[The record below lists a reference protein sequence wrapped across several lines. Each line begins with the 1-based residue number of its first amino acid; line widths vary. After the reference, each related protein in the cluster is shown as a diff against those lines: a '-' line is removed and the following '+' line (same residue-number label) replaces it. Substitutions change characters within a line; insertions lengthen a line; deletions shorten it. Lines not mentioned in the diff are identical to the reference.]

1 MLLFIEAITHG
12 TYSVINPYTL
22 KIRKLFEA
30 LSNHLPR
37 KNYSYDYL
45 QKLKAWLVISTTPL
59 SEVSTSQLLGWP
71 LLKRKKLRPYK
82 LNST

>member
-12 TYSVINPYTL
+12 TYSVINPCTL

-59 SEVSTSQLLGWP
+59 FEVSTSQLLGWP
-71 LLKRKKLRPYK
+71 LLRRKKTK
-82 LNST
+82 TV